1 MNRVIF
7 GGGFDPIH
15 LGHLNMA
22 LAARDAFNAQV
33 IFVPA
38 QVAIWKDDSVDP
50 EHKVNM
56 INLAIQNYDGL
67 VIDTYELEQKRQP
80 YSIETLR
87 YFQKKYP
94 KDRLYLLIGQDQAN
108 SFHLWK
114 EAEEIAKIA
123 KIVYYFRPKYVVNQ
137 ENVNKY
143 QMQAL
148 EGPEIDVSSSEVR
161 DLKSIRVPESVL
173 DYIEN
178 HDLYF
183 INKVKS
189 LIKESRYIHS
199 LSVAHLT
206 YKIAKKHQLDYQKAY
221 IAGLL
226 HDIAKYID
234 KNESLSLMKKLY
246 PDFVEIGAFAYHQF
260 LGAKTAKEE
269 FGVVDE
275 EILDAIMYHA
285 TGKANMT
292 WLGKLIYAIDKA
304 DPTRGYDSSALIKA
318 VEDNIDTG
326 FVIVLK
332 ANVEFLL
339 SKNINFNNRL
349 TEECLDFYLK

>member
-7 GGGFDPIH
+7 GGGFDPVH

-22 LAARDAFNAQV
+22 LKARDILNAQV

-38 QVAIWKDDSVDP
+38 QVAIWKEDSIDP
-50 EHKVNM
+50 IHKVNM
-56 INLAIQNYDGL
+56 IKLAIKDYEGL
-67 VIDTYELEQKRQP
+67 TIDTYELEQEKQP
-80 YSIETLR
+80 YSIETIR
-87 YFQKKYP
+87 FFAKKYP

-123 KIVYYFRPKYVVNQ
+123 QIVYYSRPKYSVNQ
-137 ENVNKY
+137 ENVNKFH
-143 QMQAL
+143 MQ
-148 EGPEIDVSSSEVR
+148 EIIGGEIDVSSSDVR
-161 DLKSIRVPESVL
+161 ELKSVRVPESVL
-173 DYIEN
+173 DYIET
-178 HDLYF
+178 HELYF

-199 LSVAHLT
+199 LSVAHLA

-226 HDIAKYID
+226 HDIAKYVD
-234 KNESLSLMKKLY
+234 KNESLTLMKKYY
-246 PDFVEIGAFAYHQF
+246 PDYVDIGAFAYHEF
-260 LGAKTAKEE
+260 LGAKIAKEE
-269 FGVVDE
+269 FKVVDE

-285 TGKANMT
+285 TGKSNMT

-304 DPTRGYDSSALIKA
+304 DPTRGYDSSALIHA
-318 VEDNIDTG
+318 MEENIDSASGITAHSEG
-326 FVIVLK
+326 LVK
-332 ANVEFLL
+332 HDG
-339 SKNINFNNRL
+339 
-349 TEECLDFYLK
+349 T